1 VGTGRVVDGLS
12 FAPFGFYSKTRKP
25 EGYDVDI
32 AKAMSEQPDMKLSLI
47 DTSADNRIPNLM
59 TKKVDAVLCNFKE
72 NPQCA
77 TQINFTNPYVI
88 AGEYLL
94 VKKSSGIKGI
104 GGLNGKTVT
113 VNIGSTDVQLIAKA
127 NPKATMQSYP
137 NDDVAILAVK
147 TGQVDTI
154 IEDLNY
160 LTYQAKLDL
169 NLEDAHQRL
178 VPLEYNGFG
187 VQLLV
192 MNGASD
198 LLREAFEEA
207 GRPAREDIIHG

>member
-1 VGTGRVVDGLS
+1 MTLTSGIR
-12 FAPFGFYSKTRKP
+12 SKYMKRSAIT
-25 EGYDVDI
+25 V
-32 AKAMSEQPDMKLSLI
+32 MLEQADMKLSLI

-72 NPQCA
+72 NPQRA

-104 GGLNGKTVT
+104 GNLNEKT
-113 VNIGSTDVQLIAKA
+113 VNIGSTDAQLIAKA
-127 NPKATMQSYP
+127 NSKATVQSYLK
-137 NDDVAILAVK
+137 DDAAILAAK

-154 IEDLNY
+154 IDDLSH
-160 LTYQAKLDL
+160 LTYQAKLDP
-169 NLEDAHQRL
+169 NLEDTHQSL
-178 VPLEYNGFG
+178 VPFEYNSFG

-198 LLREAFEEA
+198 LLKEAFGEA
-207 GRPAREDIIHG
+207 ERPAREDIIHG